1 MSYKTSISHQPQLFV
16 LSPLSTW
23 LTEVPA
29 GMKGCCA
36 LYRENLPAARPRAT
50 LPSSPLWGSSTA
62 ENLVKFGTTR
72 LMQLEVSWR
81 RGARVVLEELLSG
94 LLTTPA
100 DTVSARRWEAPSP
113 PARQVPGTTI
123 RASPWLDL
131 GLHSLFAS
139 FALTVTAS
147 MTRGGGRQVFVAHD
161 VKIYCKIYELKKR
174 FRTHFVDGKKL
185 QDKYW

>member
-1 MSYKTSISHQPQLFV
+1 M

-36 LYRENLPAARPRAT
+36 LYRENHPAARPRTT
-50 LPSSPLWGSSTA
+50 LPSSPLWGSSAA

-81 RGARVVLEELLSG
+81 RPGGPRGAPVRTPHDPRRHSLGAALRGALSPVPSSSWNYHPSLPMIGLGSPFVVCFLCLDGDSVDDKGRWKTG
-94 LLTTPA
+94 LC
-100 DTVSARRWEAPSP
+100 
-113 PARQVPGTTI
+113 
-123 RASPWLDL
+123 SPWCENIL
-131 GLHSLFAS
+131 
-139 FALTVTAS
+139 
-147 MTRGGGRQVFVAHD
+147 Q
-161 VKIYCKIYELKKR
+161 KIQTENKVQNL
-174 FRTHFVDGKKL
+174 FVDRKKL

>member
-1 MSYKTSISHQPQLFV
+1 MSYNTSISHQPQVFV

-29 GMKGCCA
+29 GMKGCCT
-36 LYRENLPAARPRAT
+36 LYRENHPAARPRTT

-81 RGARVVLEELLSG
+81 RPGGPRGAPVRTPHDPRRHRLGAALRGALS
-94 LLTTPA
+94 
-100 DTVSARRWEAPSP
+100 

-123 RASPWLDL
+123 RGSPWLDL

-139 FALTVTAS
+139 FAWTVTAS
-147 MTRGGGRQVFVAHD
+147 MTGRWMTGLCRPWCEN
-161 VKIYCKIYELKKR
+161 I
-174 FRTHFVDGKKL
+174 L
-185 QDKYW
+185 QMA